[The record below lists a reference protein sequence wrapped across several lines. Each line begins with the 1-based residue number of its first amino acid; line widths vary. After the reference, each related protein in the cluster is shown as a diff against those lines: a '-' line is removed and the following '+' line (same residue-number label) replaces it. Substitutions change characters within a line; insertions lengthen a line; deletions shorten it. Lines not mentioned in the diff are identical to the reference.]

1 MEDERLKNI
10 AVFAS
15 GRGTNFGAIIRA
27 VKKGKIQANLSLLVC
42 DNPKA
47 GAIGRAKRTGIKVA
61 LVKREDFAN
70 KEDFAAKI
78 IAHLEENKI
87 DLIVLA
93 GFMRLLTPEFV
104 RRYAG
109 RILNIH
115 PALLPSFKGTE
126 AIKDALDYGV
136 GVTGVTVHFVDEKID
151 HGPIILQ
158 KAIQIQEDTLE
169 SLEKKIHKIEHYLY
183 PEAIR
188 LYLEGKLKLEGRK
201 VIISNPE
208 RIDLPKSSRGRV

>member
-70 KEDFAAKI
+70 KEDFEAKI

-115 PALLPSFKGTE
+115 PALLPSFKGTRSIE
-126 AIKDALDYGV
+126 DAFDYGSK
-136 GVTGVTVHFVDEKID
+136 VTGVTVHFVDEKMD
-151 HGPIILQ
+151 HGPIIFQ
-158 KAIQIQEDTLE
+158 APVKIEENDTLE
-169 SLEKKIHKIEHYLY
+169 SLEAKIHKVEHKLY
-183 PEAIR
+183 PQAIKLFVEGR
-188 LYLEGKLKLEGRK
+188 LKIDGRK
-201 VIISNPE
+201 VRIS
-208 RIDLPKSSRGRV
+208 